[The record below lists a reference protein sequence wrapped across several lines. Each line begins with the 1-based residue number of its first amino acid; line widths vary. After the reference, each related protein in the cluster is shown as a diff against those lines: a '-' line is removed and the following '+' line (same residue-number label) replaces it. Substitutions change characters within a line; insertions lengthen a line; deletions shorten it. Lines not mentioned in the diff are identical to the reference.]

1 MIAAVKVVANGLVP
15 VVAPLIV
22 TVPIVVDPDTAAAK
36 TAWVAVIVTPLRVT
50 AQLAVLAPALVA
62 VIVVTAAVELPNDR
76 PVPLQT

>member
-1 MIAAVKVVANGLVP
+1 VKVVANGLAP

-62 VIVVTAAVELPNDR
+62 VLDRYQINYPNMDLPFFI
-76 PVPLQT
+76 L